1 MSDFFYKP
9 LHEKV
14 LVLPK
19 ERNTKTSGGIIKVV
33 DDANIPDYGTVVAVS
48 DLVDYIKVGDVL
60 MFEHGTGKPINNGDT
75 KYVLLDCSKHGSV
88 LGIV

>member
-19 ERNTKTSGGIIKVV
+19 ERDTKTSGGIIKVA
-33 DDANIPDYGTVVAVS
+33 DDANIPDYGVVVAVS
-48 DLVDYIKVGDVL
+48 DLVDYIKLGDTV
-60 MFEHGTGKPINNGDT
+60 MYEHGAGKPIVLQDK
-75 KYVLLDCSKHGSV
+75 KYVLLDCSQHGSV